1 VVSPEKHCQLTW
13 RLAFEIV
20 SSRPNYS
27 AYTNSCQNFVIYLVE
42 YVCPGLVV
50 TPKTFKEAVDGLILE
65 WSISQTRMRN
75 PDQSFASIEGTIF
88 DLRSMLT
95 QVEPTTFGET

>member
-1 VVSPEKHCQLTW
+1 
-13 RLAFEIV
+13 V

-42 YVCPGLVV
+42 SVCPGSVV

-65 WSISQTRMRN
+65 WNISQTKKRM
-75 PDQSFASIEGTIF
+75 PDQSYSSIEANDFSKDFSFLWSRDERGTILVSAVLF
-88 DLRSMLT
+88 
-95 QVEPTTFGET
+95 